1 METRA
6 NYLLVGSFVLGI
18 VVLLFGFIIWIAKL
32 DIDRQFHTY
41 LVYFD
46 GAVTGLSPAS
56 QVLYNGIPVGTVE
69 KIEIDPNNPQRVRVQ
84 VEIASSTP
92 LKVDSVA
99 ELQMQGITGVSVI
112 AIGGGTAQSAALP
125 DRTPGEE
132 YPVIPSRPSPFQ
144 RLFAGAPELI
154 ARSIQLIEQ
163 ANKLVSDENIA
174 AFSQTVRSVGAISGE
189 LGSRSADIGK
199 ILDNVQSTSVQ
210 MREAAVSI
218 NGLAGNLNK
227 EVSNL
232 TDSAD
237 ATLSVMRGTLAGVDA
252 LVEEVRGTSVTV
264 NKILENA
271 KEPLTDFS
279 SDGLYEFSALIA
291 DMRQLVGNLS
301 RLSTQIESDPA
312 RFFFGNRREGFE
324 ADR

>member
-6 NYLLVGSFVLGI
+6 NYLLVGSFVLGT
-18 VVLLFGFIIWIAKL
+18 VVLLFGFIIWMAKL
-32 DIDRQFHTY
+32 DVDRQFHTY
-41 LVYFD
+41 LIYFD

-69 KIEIDPNNPQRVRVQ
+69 TIEIDPNNPQRVRVQ

-92 LKVDSVA
+92 LKVDSIA

-112 AIGGGTAQSAALP
+112 AISGGSAQSAPLP
-125 DRTPGEE
+125 RATPGEE
-132 YPVIPSRPSPFQ
+132 YPVIASRPSPFQ

-189 LGSRSADIGK
+189 FGARSGDIGK
-199 ILDNVQSTSVQ
+199 ILDNVQTSSVQ
-210 MREAAVSI
+210 IRDAATAL
-218 NGLAGNLNK
+218 NGMAKNLQK
-227 EVSNL
+227 DVANL

-237 ATLSVMRGTLAGVDA
+237 ATLSVMRGTLVGVDT
-252 LVEEVRGTSVTV
+252 LVGEATATTTTV

-279 SDGLYEFSALIA
+279 ADGLYEFSALIA
-291 DMRQLVGNLS
+291 DMRQLVGNLT
-301 RLSTQIESDPA
+301 RLTTQIESDPA

>member
-6 NYLLVGSFVLGI
+6 NYLLVGSFVLG
-18 VVLLFGFIIWIAKL
+18 VVIALFGFVIWIAKL
-32 DIDRQFHTY
+32 EVDREFQTY
-41 LVYFD
+41 LIYFE
-46 GAVTGLSPAS
+46 GSVTGLSPSS

-69 KIEIDPNNPQRVRVQ
+69 KIEIDPKNPQRVRVQ
-84 VEIASSTP
+84 VEVSSAAP
-92 LKVDSVA
+92 LNQDSVA
-99 ELQMQGITGVSVI
+99 ELQMQGITGVSI
-112 AIGGGTAQSAALP
+112 IQIGGGTPQSP
-125 DRTPGEE
+125 RIVQTPGEE
-132 YPVIPSRPSPFQ
+132 YPIIASRPSPFQ

-189 LGSRSADIGK
+189 LGARSGDIGK
-199 ILDNVQSTSVQ
+199 ILDNVQGSSIQ
-210 MREAAVSI
+210 IREAAQSI
-218 NGLAGNLNK
+218 NGMAGNLNK
-227 EVSNL
+227 QVATL

-237 ATLSVMRGTLAGVDA
+237 ATLSVMRGTLTGVDA
-252 LVEEVRGTSVTV
+252 LVEEVRSTSTTV

-279 SDGLYEFSALIA
+279 ADGLYEFSALIA

-301 RLSTQIESDPA
+301 RLTTQIEADPA

>member
-6 NYLLVGSFVLGI
+6 NYLLVGSFVLG
-18 VVLLFGFIIWIAKL
+18 VVIALFGFVIWIAKL
-32 DIDRQFHTY
+32 EVDREFQTY
-41 LVYFD
+41 LIYFE
-46 GAVTGLSPAS
+46 GSVTGLSPSS

-69 KIEIDPNNPQRVRVQ
+69 KIEIDPKNPQQVRVQ
-84 VEIASSTP
+84 VEVSSTAP
-92 LKVDSVA
+92 LRQDSVA
-99 ELQMQGITGVSVI
+99 ELQMQGITGVSI
-112 AIGGGTAQSAALP
+112 IQISGGTPQSP
-125 DRTPGEE
+125 PIRETPGEE
-132 YPVIPSRPSPFQ
+132 YPVIASRPSPFQ

-189 LGSRSADIGK
+189 LGSRSGDIGK

-210 MREAAVSI
+210 MREAAQSI
-218 NGLAGNLNK
+218 NGMASNLNK
-227 EVSNL
+227 QVATI

-237 ATLSVMRGTLAGVDA
+237 ATLSVMRGTLTGVDM
-252 LVEEVRGTSVTV
+252 LVEEVRVTSTTV

-301 RLSTQIESDPA
+301 RLTTQIESDPA

>member
-6 NYLLVGSFVLGI
+6 NYLLVGSFVLG
-18 VVLLFGFIIWIAKL
+18 VVIALFGFVIWIAKL
-32 DIDRQFHTY
+32 EIDREFQRYTI
-41 LVYFD
+41 YFE
-46 GAVTGLSPAS
+46 GSVAGLSPAS
-56 QVLYNGIPVGTVE
+56 QVLYNGIPVGTAE
-69 KIEIDPNNPQRVRVQ
+69 KIEIDPNNPQRVKVT
-84 VEIASSTP
+84 VEIASNTP
-92 LKVDSVA
+92 LKQDSVA

-112 AIGGGTAQSAALP
+112 QITGGTPQSP
-125 DRTPGEE
+125 PIRGTPGED
-132 YPVIPSRPSPFQ
+132 YPVIASRPSPFQ

-199 ILDNVQSTSVQ
+199 ILDNVQSTSIQ
-210 MREAAVSI
+210 MREAATSI
-218 NGLAGNLNK
+218 NAMAATLRK
-227 EVSNL
+227 DVSTL

-237 ATLSVMRGTLAGVDA
+237 ATLSVMRGTLTGVDA
-252 LVEEVRGTSVTV
+252 LVEEARTTSSTV

-271 KEPLTDFS
+271 REPLTDFS

-291 DMRQLVGNLS
+291 DMRQLVGNLT
-301 RLSTQIESDPA
+301 RLTTQIESDPA

>member
-18 VVLLFGFIIWIAKL
+18 VVALFGFIIWIAKL
-32 DIDRQFHTY
+32 EVDREFQTY
-41 LVYFD
+41 LIYFE
-46 GAVTGLSPAS
+46 GSVTGLSPAS

-69 KIEIDPNNPQRVRVQ
+69 RIEIDPKNPQRVRVT
-84 VEIASSTP
+84 VEIASSAP
-92 LKVDSVA
+92 LKRDSVA

-112 AIGGGTAQSAALP
+112 QISGGTPQSP
-125 DRTPGEE
+125 PIPETPGEE
-132 YPVIPSRPSPFQ
+132 YPVIASRPSPFQ

-154 ARSIQLIEQ
+154 VRSIQLIEQ

-189 LGSRSADIGK
+189 LGNRSADIGK

-210 MREAAVSI
+210 MREAATSI
-218 NGLAGNLNK
+218 NAIAGNLQK
-227 EVSNL
+227 DIGTL

-237 ATLSVMRGTLAGVDA
+237 ATLSVMRGTIAGVDMLVGEATITA
-252 LVEEVRGTSVTV
+252 LTV

-279 SDGLYEFSALIA
+279 SDGLYEFSALVA
-291 DMRQLVGNLS
+291 DMRQLVGNLT
-301 RLSTQIESDPA
+301 RLTTQIESDPA

-324 ADR
+324 ANR

>member
-6 NYLLVGSFVLGI
+6 NYLLVGSFVLGTVI
-18 VVLLFGFIIWIAKL
+18 LLFGFIIWIAKV
-32 DIDRQFHTY
+32 DVDRQFNTY
-41 LVYFD
+41 LIYFE

-92 LKVDSVA
+92 LKVDSIA

-112 AIGGGTAQSAALP
+112 AIGGGTSQSPPLP
-125 DRTPGEE
+125 QVTPGEE
-132 YPVIPSRPSPFQ
+132 YPVIASRPSPFQ

-174 AFSQTVRSVGAISGE
+174 AFSQTVRSVGVISGE
-189 LGSRSADIGK
+189 LGARSGDIGK
-199 ILDNVQSTSVQ
+199 IIDNVQSSSVQ
-210 MREAAVSI
+210 IREAAQSV
-218 NGLAGNLNK
+218 NGMAGTLNK
-227 EVSNL
+227 QLANL

-237 ATLSVMRGTLAGVDA
+237 ATLSVMRGTLTGVDA
-252 LVEEVRGTSVTV
+252 LVEEVRGTSTMV

-279 SDGLYEFSALIA
+279 SDGLYEFSALIS
-291 DMRQLVGNLS
+291 DMRQLVGNLA
-301 RLSTQIESDPA
+301 RLTTQIEADPA
-312 RFFFGNRREGFE
+312 RFLFGNRREGFE